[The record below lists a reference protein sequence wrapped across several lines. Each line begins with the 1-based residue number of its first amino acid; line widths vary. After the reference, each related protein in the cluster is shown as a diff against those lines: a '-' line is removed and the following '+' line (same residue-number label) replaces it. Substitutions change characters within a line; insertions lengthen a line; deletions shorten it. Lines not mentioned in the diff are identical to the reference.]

1 MGGGD
6 PGAGHNGGMVNRL
19 RGSDSTY
26 LLQHAGDPVDWWPFG
41 PEAFAEAARRDVPV
55 LVSIGYAACHWC
67 HVMARESFSDPV
79 IAELLNE
86 HAVCVKVDREQCPDV
101 DALYMQAT
109 IALSGHGGWPMTV
122 FTDPTGRPFYADT
135 YVPPEDRPGRPGLP
149 RLIRAVDETWRNR
162 RGEVVDMGEKVRG
175 MMELHSAPVRP
186 VPTVDGIFD
195 RVTSALRD
203 AEDPVHG
210 GFGGAPK
217 FPPSATLL
225 GLTRRAERTGNDRV
239 HALVGRTVES
249 MVRGGIFDQIGGGFA
264 RYTVDAAWRTPHFEK
279 MLDDNALLLRSLS
292 AHAHATGDP
301 LAARAA
307 RQTAEFLC
315 SRLRR
320 EDGLF
325 ATSLDADTEGVEGAT
340 YRYTRE
346 RVSTALGPGAEADVD
361 WICSVLGI
369 DEADAE
375 AGGSVPG
382 LRRDPE
388 DLGRFLW
395 IRDRLAEARDRDPQP
410 GRDET
415 ATTAGTAMVVT
426 ALTEAADL
434 LSGQN
439 VSAVRGSA
447 TDALRALDRLHRA
460 PDGVLLRFRNGSHA
474 SLADLAWLGVAA
486 ARTAAAASCTG
497 DTDTTT
503 DCLRILRD
511 ALGQI
516 EDRHADPD
524 NPGTYFD
531 SGTAIPVL
539 GLRARDPFD
548 TAVPAGVAVA
558 GEAFLTG
565 AAVVGATG
573 DTDTADR
580 WADRAREILAVHGEV
595 AGARPLQAGGWL
607 CLGEIAAAGP
617 TRAVVT
623 HPAPDALG
631 RLRPQLDSAAVILG
645 AGSGCFEVEGPEPG
659 DGPAVQIC
667 RDGACGRVVP
677 L

>member
-1 MGGGD
+1 
-6 PGAGHNGGMVNRL
+6 MVNRL
-19 RGSDSTY
+19 IGSDSTY

-41 PEAFAEAARRDVPV
+41 PGAFAEAARRDVPV

-67 HVMARESFSDPV
+67 HVMARESFSDPG
-79 IAELLNE
+79 IAALLNE
-86 HAVCVKVDREQCPDV
+86 HVVCVKVDREQHPDI

-122 FTDPTGRPFYADT
+122 FTDPEGRPFYADT
-135 YVPPEDRPGRPGLP
+135 YVPPEDRPGRPGMP
-149 RLIRAVDETWRNR
+149 RLIRAVRDTWDNR
-162 RGEVVDMGEKVRG
+162 REEIADMGKKVHG

-186 VPTVDGIFD
+186 VATGEQMLE

-225 GLTRRAERTGNDRV
+225 GLTRRAERTGDAGL
-239 HALVGRTVES
+239 HTLVGRTVES

-279 MLDDNALLLRSLS
+279 MVDDNALLLRALS

-307 RQTAEFLC
+307 TQTAQFLC

-320 EDGLF
+320 DDGLF
-325 ATSLDADTEGVEGAT
+325 ATSLDADTDGVEGAT

-346 RVSTALGPGAEADVD
+346 RVSTALGSGAEADVD

-369 DEADAE
+369 DAADAP
-375 AGGSVPG
+375 AAGSVPRLSRDPDD
-382 LRRDPE
+382 LRR
-388 DLGRFLW
+388 FL
-395 IRDRLAEARDRDPQP
+395 RLRKRLAAARDRDPQP

-415 ATTAGTAMVVT
+415 ATTAGTAMAVT
-426 ALTEAADL
+426 ALTETADL
-434 LSGQN
+434 LP
-439 VSAVRGSA
+439 GSNDA
-447 TDALRALDRLHRA
+447 ALRATAAAALRAVDRLHRA

-474 SLADLAWLGVAA
+474 SLADLAWLAVAA
-486 ARTAAAASCTG
+486 ARAAAAASRTG
-497 DTDTTT
+497 DTETTT

-516 EDRHADPD
+516 EDRHTDPE

-531 SGTAIPVL
+531 SGVAIPVL

-558 GEAFLTG
+558 GEAFFTG
-565 AAVVGATG
+565 AAVVGTTG

-580 WADRAREILAVHGEV
+580 WTDHARRILAVHGEV
-595 AGARPLQAGGWL
+595 AGAHPLQAGGWL
-607 CLGEIAAAGP
+607 CLAEIAAAGP
-617 TRAVVT
+617 TRAVVIQPT
-623 HPAPDALG
+623 PEALR
-631 RLRPQLDSAAVILG
+631 RLRAQLDSAALVLG
-645 AGSGCFEVEGPEPG
+645 AGTAGIHPDGPEPG